1 MKKLVLPLLTATL
14 ALTVMT
20 TPHALRAQVKPVLV
34 VQALTTAS
42 DVTLPYDMKLLQ
54 TQLVAELKV
63 MLAKELDVVAESP
76 SAPTGSVYALS
87 GEITSWRP
95 GNAAKRLLV
104 GLGSGREAMDLQ
116 YRVSDASGKQV
127 VGSKDT
133 IRTNFYSQGA
143 GSTGTLAHPI
153 AQKIAERI
161 KDAKLK

>member
-1 MKKLVLPLLTATL
+1 MKKLVLLLLTVAF
-14 ALTVMT
+14 AVT
-20 TPHALRAQVKPVLV
+20 TAPMAMRAQVRPVLA
-34 VQALTTAS
+34 VQAFTTAS
-42 DVTLPYDMKLLQ
+42 DVTLPYDLKLLQ
-54 TQLVAELKV
+54 TQMVAELKV
-63 MLAKELDVVAESP
+63 MLAKEFDVVADSP
-76 SAPTGSVYALS
+76 PTAPGSVYSLN

-116 YRVSDASGKQV
+116 YRVGDASGKEV

>member
-1 MKKLVLPLLTATL
+1 MTKLVPLLLTATL
-14 ALTVMT
+14 VLTVT
-20 TPHALRAQVKPVLV
+20 TPQPLRAQVKPVLA
-34 VQALTTAS
+34 VQAFTTAP
-42 DVTLPYDMKLLQ
+42 DVTLPYDLKLLQ

-63 MLAKELDVVAESP
+63 MLAKEFDVVADSP
-76 SAPTGSVYALS
+76 PTAPGSVYPLS

-95 GNAAKRLLV
+95 GNAAKRILV
-104 GLGSGREAMDLQ
+104 GLGSGRESMDLQ

-153 AQKIAERI
+153 AQKIADRI

>member
-1 MKKLVLPLLTATL
+1 MTKLVLLLLTATL
-14 ALTVMT
+14 ALTVTT
-20 TPHALRAQVKPVLV
+20 TPQAMPAQVKPVLV
-34 VQALTTAS
+34 VQAFTTAP
-42 DVTLPYDMKLLQ
+42 DVNLPYDLKLLQ

-63 MLAKELDVVAESP
+63 MLAKQLDVVAESP
-76 SAPTGSVYALS
+76 SAPAGSVYSLS

-116 YRVSDASGKQV
+116 YRASDASGKQV

-161 KDAKLK
+161 RDAKLK

>member
-1 MKKLVLPLLTATL
+1 MKKLVLLLLTVTL
-14 ALTVMT
+14 VLTLTM
-20 TPHALRAQVKPVLV
+20 PEAMRAQVKPVLV
-34 VQALTTAS
+34 VQAFTTAP

-63 MLAKELDVVAESP
+63 MLAKELDVVADSP
-76 SAPTGSVYALS
+76 SAATGSVHSLS
-87 GEITSWRP
+87 GEITSWRA
-95 GNAAKRLLV
+95 GNAAKRILV
-104 GLGSGREAMDLQ
+104 GLGSGREALDLQ
-116 YRVSDASGKQV
+116 YRVSDASSKQV
-127 VGSKDT
+127 AGSKDT

>member
-1 MKKLVLPLLTATL
+1 MKRHVLLLLTLTIAPL
-14 ALTVMT
+14 AVS
-20 TPHALRAQVKPVLV
+20 AQTKPVLT
-34 VQALTTAS
+34 VQAFTTAP

-54 TQLVAELKV
+54 TQMVAELTV
-63 MLAKELDVVAESP
+63 MLGKEFQVVAESP
-76 SAPTGSVYALS
+76 STATGSLYSLN

-104 GLGSGREAMDLQ
+104 GLGSGREALDLQ

-153 AQKIAERI
+153 AQKIADRI
-161 KDAKLK
+161 KGAKLK